1 MFPSLACSLPA
12 DAIRRTAKLENS
24 IGDFPDE
31 IKPPHGFTLY
41 KIISAA
47 GAYAAQGY
55 AASLSQPQRLFLK
68 PVVTAVPPYPSSEIK
83 KEAYSCLKHSCG
95 ILFNCA
101 AALIWPVKSQ
111 PFSLPCSM
119 CAGRSPWP
127 SVHFHGSR
135 PPDNPCC
142 QSTGGIFP
150 ESAPTPL
157 QRSGPQ
163 PP

>member
-68 PVVTAVPPYPSSEIK
+68 SVVTAVPPYPSSEIK

-95 ILFNCA
+95 ILFNCGGPYLA
-101 AALIWPVKSQ
+101 CKKPTFFITLFNVRWAIAVAFCA
-111 PFSLPCSM
+111 FS
-119 CAGRSPWP
+119 R
-127 SVHFHGSR
+127 
-135 PPDNPCC
+135 
-142 QSTGGIFP
+142 
-150 ESAPTPL
+150 
-157 QRSGPQ
+157 
-163 PP
+163 